1 MKESQPQQWGSEA
14 AWSGDQCGQQW
25 GREEGWR
32 RGGGEHQLLGQGG
45 SAGNYSGSTVAARGF
60 SGSYMAGL
68 QGFRSSTGDFR
79 GSLAGNFRGSDG
91 S

>member
-1 MKESQPQQWGSEA
+1 MWPAVGEG
-14 AWSGDQCGQQW
+14 GGL
-25 GREEGWR
+25 EEI
-32 RGGGEHQLLGQGG
+32 GGGEHQLLGQGG